1 MIVHIITNDVALS
14 EDSYSMNNLKSCRGL
29 HISVC
34 IIDPNG
40 DLQKGKKDGS
50 FKIRA
55 YDSDKYLV
63 RMYNDG
69 VDTSATVQ
77 PKNVMMPSLK
87 VNKDNAFID
96 FPINGYGIEDVDD
109 LIKSLT
115 DITDLMETLKEL
127 RKEIES

>member
-1 MIVHIITNDVALS
+1 MKNTD
-14 EDSYSMNNLKSCRGL
+14 LKL
-29 HISVC
+29 IH
-34 IIDPNG
+34 
-40 DLQKGKKDGS
+40 KKDGS
-50 FKIRA
+50 FKIRV
-55 YDSDKYLV
+55 YDSDKYFV

-69 VDTSATVQ
+69 VDTSATAE

-115 DITDLMETLKEL
+115 DISDLMETMKEV

>member
-1 MIVHIITNDVALS
+1 MKITG
-14 EDSYSMNNLKSCRGL
+14 LKL
-29 HISVC
+29 IH
-34 IIDPNG
+34 
-40 DLQKGKKDGS
+40 KKDGS
-50 FKIRA
+50 FKIRV

-87 VNKDNAFID
+87 TNKDNAFID

-115 DITDLMETLKEL
+115 DISDLMETLKEL

>member
-1 MIVHIITNDVALS
+1 MKNTD
-14 EDSYSMNNLKSCRGL
+14 LKL
-29 HISVC
+29 IH
-34 IIDPNG
+34 
-40 DLQKGKKDGS
+40 KKDGS
-50 FKIRA
+50 FKIRV
-55 YDSDKYLV
+55 YDSDKYFV

-69 VDTSATVQ
+69 VDTSATAE

-115 DITDLMETLKEL
+115 DISDLMETMKEL